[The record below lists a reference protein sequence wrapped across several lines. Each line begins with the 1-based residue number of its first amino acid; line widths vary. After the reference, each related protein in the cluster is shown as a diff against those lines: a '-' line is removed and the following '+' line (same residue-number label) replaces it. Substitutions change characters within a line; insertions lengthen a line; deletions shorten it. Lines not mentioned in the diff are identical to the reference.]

1 MEEQL
6 QRVLPNYKN
15 VEVVVIPGITHTN
28 IRIFGESKAGFD
40 DFISDIFIY
49 HRTQEISIARLNIKK
64 ESLLTTL
71 LDVVS
76 TYTFLPLNN
85 SN

>member
-6 QRVLPNYKN
+6 KRVLPNYKN
-15 VEVVVIPGITHTN
+15 VEVIVTPGITHTN
-28 IRIFGESKAGFD
+28 IRIFGESKVSFD
-40 DFISDIFIY
+40 DFISDIYIY